1 MTREDSYWTPLPPLR
16 FAQPGEAG
24 DGAPQREVPRPR
36 RRTPTRVLAA
46 AFAFLS
52 VGGLAAGVIVPL
64 APTAGE
70 AADESVLAAPQ
81 SLTGS
86 LAPEEAF
93 DAFRGGEVADL
104 LATSTGST
112 AGPDPETGLWPET
125 GLLDP
130 GLLQNSA
137 VRYPFD
143 RTMPLTDGF
152 GPRTVPVSGF
162 HDAQDFAAPEG
173 SQVRVIASG
182 IVLEAGWAADGCG
195 FSLKVQH
202 KVDDETLTSRYCH
215 MQPGSHSYEKGDTVT
230 IGDVAGRVGNTGM
243 SFGAHLHLA
252 LRLEGE
258 PIDPLP
264 YIAAKSA

>member
-1 MTREDSYWTPLPPLR
+1 M
-16 FAQPGEAG
+16 
-24 DGAPQREVPRPR
+24 
-36 RRTPTRVLAA
+36 LAA

-52 VGGLAAGVIVPL
+52 VGGLAAGVIVPF

-70 AADESVLAAPQ
+70 AADESAIVAAQ

-93 DAFRGGEVADL
+93 DAFGGGEVADL
-104 LATSTGST
+104 LATPVGTT
-112 AGPDPETGLWPET
+112 TGPDPETGLWPET
-125 GLLDP
+125 GLIDP
-130 GLLQNSA
+130 ALLENSA

-143 RTMPLTDGF
+143 RAMPLTDGF
-152 GPRTVPVSGF
+152 GPRTVPVTGF
-162 HDAQDFAAPEG
+162 HDAQDIAAPEG
-173 SQVRVIASG
+173 SQVKVIADG
-182 IVLEAGWAADGCG
+182 IVLEAGWASDGCG

-215 MQPGSHSYEKGDTVT
+215 MQSDSHGYAKGDTVR

-264 YIAAKSA
+264 YITAKSA